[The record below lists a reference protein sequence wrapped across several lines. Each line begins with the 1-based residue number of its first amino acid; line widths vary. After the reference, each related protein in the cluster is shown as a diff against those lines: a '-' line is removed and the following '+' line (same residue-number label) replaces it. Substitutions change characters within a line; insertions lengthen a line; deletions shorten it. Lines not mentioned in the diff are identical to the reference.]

1 MSPAD
6 DTGQVIRALRNSYRN
21 SHLNFNFN
29 PYPYPNPKPTVFF
42 YLPSL
47 SHGFPIVII
56 PLSSSPHCIPLV
68 PFPSFT
74 LDHWKIRLPA
84 IGRKFFVVPVT
95 CLKPSQWESAGK
107 GQRRQDLSVTKTSST
122 SLTTLASASSSSS
135 SVSYSSSLTTLK
147 KKAKMSHHHDVTDGQ
162 PSDMK
167 SPSPNSGHCPI
178 NALNSSVSSTSPAA
192 AVPEY

>member
-1 MSPAD
+1 MIQVRSKELFVTLTVT
-6 DTGQVIRALRNSYRN
+6 DTS
-21 SHLNFNFN
+21 
-29 PYPYPNPKPTVFF
+29 PTVFF

-56 PLSSSPHCIPLV
+56 PLSSSPHCIPVIHRYNPLIA
-68 PFPSFT
+68 FPSFTVT
-74 LDHWKIRLPA
+74 LDHWKIRLPT
-84 IGRKFFVVPVT
+84 IGRKIFVVPVT

-107 GQRRQDLSVTKTSST
+107 GQRRQDLSVTNTSST

-147 KKAKMSHHHDVTDGQ
+147 KKTKMSHHHEVTDGQ
-162 PSDMK
+162 PMDTK

-178 NALNSSVSSTSPAA
+178 NALISSVSSTSPAA